1 MLIMLKLIFD
11 RNGKVRALPTFGIV
25 LLVAVCSAMRT
36 KFGFLTYS
44 DKDAL
49 AVVVPIAGT
58 IVALA
63 LPAAQLAQSVTT
75 DILANAQGLIKT
87 NRSLKDVRGFIEYR
101 ANMRRKDLEA
111 MKYVV
116 YYSLA
121 SLLSGLAGLFGA
133 FSQSIILF
141 RNLPVPDFFTCL
153 SATCLVTS
161 VLWFLPVIRSSF
173 NLESVNKV
181 IDLIKKSETL
191 ESPPPAPESTAP
203 SAKNSDA

>member
-1 MLIMLKLIFD
+1 MLKLIFD
-11 RNGKVRALPTFGIV
+11 RNGKARALPIFGIV
-25 LLVAVCSAMRT
+25 LLVAICSAMRT

-87 NRSLKDVRGFIEYR
+87 NRPLKDVRGFLEYR
-101 ANMRRKDLEA
+101 ANMRRADLEA
-111 MKYVV
+111 MKYVI

-121 SLLSGLAGLFGA
+121 SLLSGLAGLFGT
-133 FSQSIILF
+133 FSQSMILF
-141 RNLPVPDFFTCL
+141 GNLPVPDFFTCF
-153 SATCLVTS
+153 SATCLITS
-161 VLWFLPVIRSSF
+161 VLWFLPVIQSSF
-173 NLESVNKV
+173 NLEAINKV
-181 IDLIKKSETL
+181 IDLIKKSETPA
-191 ESPPPAPESTAP
+191 SPPVTPESTTPAP
-203 SAKNSDA
+203 SAKHSDA